1 MPPKTTLWPLDG
13 HTYGKHM
20 VLQRYMDAWLPIMLS
35 SNDKVLFIDAFAGP
49 GRYSGGQKGSP
60 VIALEAFH
68 RHRSRNMMIGQISYM
83 FIEKEPDRAQYLK
96 QLLDP
101 ILHSLPTN
109 CHVQVFQGTFASHMT
124 NILDAIDSQNRRLAP
139 TFAMIDPFGVSDTP
153 MSIVKRILSNPKSEV
168 YISFMY
174 EAINRF
180 KTTSE
185 FSASLNSL
193 FGCQEWRKG
202 IGISDADKKKKF
214 FYGLYRDQLKKS
226 GTKHVLHF
234 ELYEGHRLVYA
245 LFFATKN
252 DVGCDK
258 MKQAMW
264 KVAPLGGYRFRSDTL
279 GQLSF
284 QSRLVDFNE
293 LGRTLVDEFGMN
305 QPIEIETIEEF
316 MRSDR
321 VVFHSGHLKSRLA
334 DMERASTL
342 IVDKSPRKRR
352 GFPPGTLLR
361 FVEPPPP
368 PPIQGSLI

>member
-1 MPPKTTLWPLDG
+1 
-13 HTYGKHM
+13 
-20 VLQRYMDAWLPIMLS
+20 
-35 SNDKVLFIDAFAGP
+35 
-49 GRYSGGQKGSP
+49 
-60 VIALEAFH
+60 
-68 RHRSRNMMIGQISYM
+68 
-83 FIEKEPDRAQYLK
+83 
-96 QLLDP
+96 
-101 ILHSLPTN
+101 
-109 CHVQVFQGTFASHMT
+109 
-124 NILDAIDSQNRRLAP
+124 
-139 TFAMIDPFGVSDTP
+139 

-202 IGISDADKKKKF
+202 TSISDADKKKKF

-226 GTKHVLHF
+226 GAKHVLHF

-279 GQLSF
+279 GQSSF

-293 LGRTLVDEFGMN
+293 LDRTLADEFGMN
-305 QPIEIETIEEF
+305 RPIKIESIEDF

-321 VVFHSGHLKSRLA
+321 VLFPSSHLKTRLA

-342 IVDKSPRKRR
+342 IVDESPRKRS
-352 GFPPGTLLR
+352 GAFPPGTLVR

-368 PPIQGSLI
+368 PPKQGSLI